1 MVDFLPLGICF
12 LPLEGTRKVPGS
24 DFRVGA
30 AFLPPGLVDAALV
43 AERPWIQQGARRR
56 RLIWS
61 AGLGK
66 PHPHHLRK
74 PGVFLPVS
82 VGLPSPVT
90 AGCRL
95 QSLRIVPRA
104 VSGLRGGRP
113 GFLLT
118 PGEHRYSLHRGRGSE
133 RPPESESSPPRLFC
147 SALRRSHGQLVG
159 SLSRAWVE
167 PTSPVPPLTIEYFVP
182 LDHKPH

>member
-1 MVDFLPLGICF
+1 MQEKEGDGCFITIHVTFLRVSPKWESKGLVSWSVEGVAKATRWSFYHLSTPGSFLISPEGTGYGVPGSALVDFLPLGICF

-24 DFRVGA
+24 DFPVGA

-56 RLIWS
+56 RRLIWS
-61 AGLGK
+61 ACLGK

-90 AGCRL
+90 AGCR
-95 QSLRIVPRA
+95 
-104 VSGLRGGRP
+104 
-113 GFLLT
+113 
-118 PGEHRYSLHRGRGSE
+118 
-133 RPPESESSPPRLFC
+133 
-147 SALRRSHGQLVG
+147 
-159 SLSRAWVE
+159 
-167 PTSPVPPLTIEYFVP
+167 
-182 LDHKPH
+182 